1 MSCDGKITVNIYN
14 SRIEGP
20 VALVRLDISMY
31 VYVLQYDVC
40 LPDTALL
47 APKLPDC
54 LYKPGTQNPTTVSS

>member
-1 MSCDGKITVNIYN
+1 MVKSLWIYITK
-14 SRIEGP
+14 IEGP

-40 LPDTALL
+40 LPEPDTALL